1 MPKLRDYQ
9 EKSIDNLRNGFAN
22 HLTQMLYAPT
32 GAGKT
37 ETAISIMKASAKRG
51 NKIAMILDRRILV
64 EQTSERLTK
73 YGISHGVMMAKTEM
87 YRPDELIQICSAQT
101 LEAMETFPYVKMLII
116 DEAHTGRKSINN
128 FIKARG
134 IRAIGLSASPF
145 TKGLG
150 NIYSNVVNT
159 TTTKELVNTGM
170 LAPLKVFIAKQ
181 IDMKG
186 ATKVAGEW
194 SPSEVTNRAKT
205 ITGDVVAEWEKKT
218 HELFGEPKKTIV
230 FCAGVAHGEDLQ
242 HQFSVY
248 GYNFINLS
256 YKDDDDYK
264 RDVLNDFAKPNS
276 KIIGVIATDL
286 LTKGLDVA
294 DIMIG
299 VSARPFSKSF
309 SSHVQQ
315 LGRIMRPHADKSHA
329 VWLDFSGNY
338 IRFRDDWD
346 KLYHEGVDKL
356 DNHGEKSK
364 AEPSDK
370 VKEASTCPRCKTIWE
385 WKTLVCANCGYEK
398 TKQSGIEVLP
408 GSMAE
413 LDAQLSAPPP
423 EPKDTKVY
431 TLEFKKQ
438 FYGELLGYVLK
449 YGMKPGYA
457 FFKYQEKFH
466 EVPKLGQIAPI
477 TPSREM
483 EKWILSRKIW
493 HIQLC
498 MNSSPE

>member
-1 MPKLRDYQ
+1 MLKLLDYQ
-9 EKSIDNLRNGFAN
+9 EKSIDKLRNGFAN
-22 HLTQMLYAPT
+22 HTTQMLYAPT

-37 ETAISIMKASAKRG
+37 ETAISILEASALRG
-51 NKIAMILDRRILV
+51 NKIAMIMDRRILV

-73 YGISHGVMMAKTEM
+73 YGIKHGVMMAKTEM

-101 LEAMETFPYVKMLII
+101 LEAMESFPYVKMLII
-116 DEAHTGRKSINN
+116 DEAHQGRKSIND
-128 FIKARG
+128 FIKARK

-150 NIYSNVVNT
+150 HIYSNVVNT
-159 TTTKELVNTGM
+159 TTTRELVDSGM
-170 LAPLKVFIAKQ
+170 LAPLKVFIARQ

-186 ATKVAGEW
+186 AAKVAGEW

-218 HELFGEPKKTIV
+218 HELFGKPAKTIV

-248 GYNFINLS
+248 GYNFINIS

-264 RDVLNDFAKPNS
+264 KEVLKDFSRPDS
-276 KIIGVIATDL
+276 KINGIIATDI
-286 LTKGLDVA
+286 LTKGFDQADV
-294 DIMIG
+294 MIG

-356 DNHGEKSK
+356 DNHGEKAK
-364 AEPSDK
+364 VEPTDK
-370 VKEASTCPRCKTIWE
+370 VKEASTCPKCKTIWE
-385 WKTLVCANCGYEK
+385 WKTTVCANCGYEK
-398 TKQSGIEVLP
+398 VRSSGVEVLA

-423 EPKDTKVY
+423 ETPDTKVY

-438 FYGELLGYVLK
+438 FYGELLGYVQK

-457 FFKYQEKFH
+457 FFKYQEKFK
-466 EVPKLGQIAPI
+466 EPPKLGQIAPI
-477 TPSREM
+477 PPSQNM
-483 EKWILSRKIW
+483 MKWILSRQIAYQQSKKRK
-493 HIQLC
+493 
-498 MNSSPE
+498 